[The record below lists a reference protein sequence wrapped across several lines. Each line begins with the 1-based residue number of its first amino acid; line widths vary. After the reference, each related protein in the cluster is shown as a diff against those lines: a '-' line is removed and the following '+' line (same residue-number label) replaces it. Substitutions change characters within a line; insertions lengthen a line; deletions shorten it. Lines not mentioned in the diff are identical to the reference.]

1 MTPEEQ
7 EDIIECDRPLRAN
20 PSDHRDW
27 AVGAPLSPRGKER
40 EHVRTSV
47 PDPGRKF
54 LTTMVLPRAGKG
66 ASMTLLM
73 RGCTSAGEMPRRFST
88 SSKICEDR
96 RQLSPPEV
104 RAPSSVPDEGGLPR
118 RRKDYGEAPA
128 SRMRPNLQ
136 SLPLFV
142 SLPRFSSPLR
152 SLPLP
157 CDFVVLPLKR

>member
-7 EDIIECDRPLRAN
+7 EDIIEWDRPRRAN

-27 AVGAPLSPRGKER
+27 AAGAPLPPRRGTEC

-47 PDPGRKF
+47 PDPGRKL

-96 RQLSPPEV
+96 KQLSRPHV
-104 RAPSSVPDEGGLPR
+104 RAPRAVPDDVGLPR
-118 RRKDYGEAPA
+118 SLRNYGAAPA
-128 SRMRPNLQ
+128 SLIGPNWQ
-136 SLPLFV
+136 PLPLFV
-142 SLPRFSSPLR
+142 SVPRFSSPL
-152 SLPLP
+152 
-157 CDFVVLPLKR
+157 

>member
-1 MTPEEQ
+1 MGQATGS
-7 EDIIECDRPLRAN
+7 N

-27 AVGAPLSPRGKER
+27 AAGAPLPPRRGTEC

-47 PDPGRKF
+47 PDPGRKL

-96 RQLSPPEV
+96 KQLAVPMSGH
-104 RAPSSVPDEGGLPR
+104 RA
-118 RRKDYGEAPA
+118 
-128 SRMRPNLQ
+128 
-136 SLPLFV
+136 LFQMTWAC
-142 SLPRFSSPLR
+142 PG
-152 SLPLP
+152 
-157 CDFVVLPLKR
+157 D